1 MDHLKRKPFD
11 VPGYTSLIV
20 IITFLG
26 GVQLI
31 TIGILGEY
39 IARLSDN
46 IRKRSVAVVA
56 ETTFEESS

>member
-1 MDHLKRKPFD
+1 M
-11 VPGYTSLIV
+11 IV

-46 IRKRSVAVVA
+46 IRKQSVAVVA